1 MTSNKLVVTRR
12 QLRFRVPNGFLPSS
26 TLRTPSSPFLP
37 FLSLSSPDSWIEK
50 SVGELLLVERKKK
63 KERKNRGKI
72 VAKLGKIEAR
82 KRRLFYTPFRAPRHR
97 GCRRLSGRP
106 WSLALESARARC
118 YSLLL
123 SLSTLSCLVLSCP
136 IPTKYRTYL
145 VHYARLARAELGT
158 GFSTGSL
165 LFFSLSLPLSFPPSL
180 PPPSFDEESPLS
192 P

>member
-1 MTSNKLVVTRR
+1 MDREISRR
-12 QLRFRVPNGFLPSS
+12 ITFGR
-26 TLRTPSSPFLP
+26 
-37 FLSLSSPDSWIEK
+37 E
-50 SVGELLLVERKKK
+50 KKK

-165 LFFSLSLPLSFPPSL
+165 LFFSLSLSLSPSL
-180 PPPSFDEESPLS
+180 PLSLPLLS
-192 P
+192 TKSHRYLLRDPTR